1 MPHDILKYILFRDMT
16 DEEKAAH
23 PEAEITGG
31 YLKKRNNFAD
41 AVIWW
46 NDLSDNEKNII
57 KAIPNFNK
65 AIFEEI
71 TGIDVDDG
79 K

>member
-1 MPHDILKYILFRDMT
+1 MT
-16 DEEKAAH
+16 D
-23 PEAEITGG
+23 EAEITGG
-31 YLKKRNNFAD
+31 YLKKWNNFAK
-41 AVIWW
+41 AAIWW

-71 TGIDVDDG
+71 TGIDVDDKKYNG
-79 K
+79 LHWGEFIYDRDR